1 MVSAKSPGRAWSAFG
16 QGCAGKALRMDPKL
30 AFIFYLV
37 AVVCFGLAAFA
48 PVAPGYGRAGG
59 GFGARVGLVPL
70 GLGLWLFPT
79 MWTTGTG
86 AF

>member
-1 MVSAKSPGRAWSAFG
+1 MRSSAFDWG
-16 QGCAGKALRMDPKL
+16 GAGNALGMDAKL
-30 AFIFYLV
+30 AFVFYLV

-48 PVAPGYGRAGG
+48 PLGRGFGRTGG
-59 GFGARVGLVPL
+59 GLGARVGLVPL

-79 MWTTGTG
+79 MWTTGTN